1 MSAIAKSG
9 FVFQIRAYYF
19 IKNFTKYAL
28 SFFSELLS
36 QNQQLFFEL
45 QMPTQHPFLAQHAQD
60 FKLRAL
66 ALETVSAMAEMSAR
80 VFKVSARMWFGFIII
95 SFLNSVLE
103 LQAVF
108 SACFIRC
115 YAVLSGSQVR
125 RIIHM

>member
-80 VFKVSARMWFGFIII
+80 VFKVPARMWFGFIII
-95 SFLNSVLE
+95 SFLNSVL
-103 LQAVF
+103 
-108 SACFIRC
+108 
-115 YAVLSGSQVR
+115 
-125 RIIHM
+125 